1 MWSSKRSFW
10 LDTRRVETM
19 SILGWLV
26 FAAEEQQGTGTGN
39 PFYQFLI
46 PLGLLFVVM
55 YFLMLRPQ
63 RKKDQERREMLS
75 SIKRN
80 DHVVTI
86 GGIRGVITS
95 VKEDELVLRVD
106 DAKDVRLKFSR
117 SAISRVLKP
126 AEGEGADT
134 EE

>member
-1 MWSSKRSFW
+1 MN
-10 LDTRRVETM
+10 
-19 SILGWLV
+19 ILGWLV
-26 FAAEEQQGTGTGN
+26 FAQEQQPTTTS
-39 PFYQFLI
+39 PVSPLFQWVV

-63 RKKDQERREMLS
+63 KKKDQARRELLAR
-75 SIKRN
+75 IKRN

-106 DAKDVRLKFSR
+106 DTKDIRMRFSR
-117 SAISRVLKP
+117 SAVSRVLKSS
-126 AEGEGADT
+126 EGGESDT
-134 EE
+134 DE

>member
-1 MWSSKRSFW
+1 MGM
-10 LDTRRVETM
+10 L
-19 SILGWLV
+19 LGWLV
-26 FAAEEQQGTGTGN
+26 FAQETQTSEGAPTGAPAGALL
-39 PFYQFLI
+39 QWVV

-106 DAKDVRLKFSR
+106 DAKDIRLRFSR
-117 SAISRVLKP
+117 SAISRVLKSS
-126 AEGEGADT
+126 EGEGPDT
-134 EE
+134 DE

>member
-1 MWSSKRSFW
+1 MN
-10 LDTRRVETM
+10 
-19 SILGWLV
+19 ILGWLV
-26 FAAEEQQGTGTGN
+26 FAQEQQPATPPN
-39 PFYQFLI
+39 PVFQWVI

-63 RKKDQERREMLS
+63 KKKDQQRRELLA

-86 GGIRGVITS
+86 GGVRGVITS

-106 DAKDVRLKFSR
+106 DAKDVRMRFSR
-117 SAISRVLKP
+117 SAVSRVLKSS
-126 AEGEGADT
+126 EGGESGTD
-134 EE
+134 E